1 MHPFFTFFGFQIPA
15 YSSMMLLSAAL
26 SITGLYFLARARKMP
41 AGDAVNMAL
50 MAVAGALAGGMLLH
64 AATVLPDVI
73 EHWDEIF
80 TGLSFFDGAALFFR
94 LMGGIVFYGGLI
106 GGALAMLL
114 YCRAFRVPFLHYADL
129 MAPIFPITHAIG
141 RVGCLLGGCCYGVE
155 VSAHHPLAIVYPPES
170 LAAPHGVPLLAMP
183 LIEGGC
189 NLIISCILF
198 LFYTRKPFPGRVTAL
213 YGMLY
218 ATVRFT
224 LEFFR
229 GDLVRGVAYGVS
241 TSQVISLLVG
251 GASLTLFLAAPRIA
265 RKNPGVWEEHLAR
278 HEKARELTAARKAK
292 NNHTHTA

>member
-1 MHPFFTFFGFQIPA
+1 MHPFFTIFGRQIPA
-15 YSSMMLLSAAL
+15 YGLLMFISAAL

-50 MAVAGALAGGMLLH
+50 IAVAGGITGGVLLH
-64 AATVLPDVI
+64 AVTMLPRVI
-73 EHWDEIF
+73 GNWDEIF
-80 TGLSFFDGAALFFR
+80 AGLSFFDGALLFFQ

-106 GGALAMLL
+106 GGTLAMLL

-155 VSAHHPLAIVYPPES
+155 VAADHPLAIIYPPES

-183 LIEGGC
+183 LLEVGC

-198 LFYTRKPFPGRVTAL
+198 LFYTRNRFPGRVTAL

-218 ATVRFT
+218 AVARFT

-251 GASLTLFLAAPRIA
+251 AASLALFLTAPRID
-265 RKNPGVWEEHLAR
+265 RRNPGVWEAHLAR
-278 HEKARELTAARKAK
+278 HRKTQELIAARRDAARGAK
-292 NNHTHTA
+292 